1 MYKADSDMP
10 SGGPASGE
18 VPSSSSPALPRAA
31 TAPLDEGGLRPPP
44 ELTGWRRWWWWFDFL
59 ILVKIARLRFV
70 VILTLIGLAI
80 TQWDLLVAHYEKWTR
95 PRVAGGEDGGRY
107 EWFCPMHP
115 TIVRDR
121 PDEKCPIC
129 FMPLSRRLKGQTSD
143 QPLPPGTV
151 SRVQLTPYRIAL
163 AGVQT
168 WEVAY
173 LPLRRELSAVGT
185 IEFNERGLRTVAARF
200 AGRIDRLLVSETG
213 QNVATGQ
220 TLAALY
226 SPDMVVT
233 LENLLQAQRTQRV
246 DLLQDARRRLELLG
260 IDRMQIDETLQRGQ
274 APTHLEIRSPLSGHV
289 IAKYVREGQYV
300 QEGTPLFDLAD
311 LSTVWV
317 LAQVYEDEIPFLPAG
332 QSPEA
337 LAQLPQLP
345 AVVTTAAFPG
355 EEFHGKL
362 DLVYPH
368 LDEASRT
375 LTLRLEIQN
384 PDHKLRPGSTARVRL
399 LLAPQ
404 QVPLLAAA
412 ARDPAARQQLEQSRL
427 LAIPEGAV
435 IDTGEQTIV
444 YRQVEPGLFDGV
456 RVRLGPRMTD
466 ERGVNFYPVLEG
478 LSPGDR
484 VVTAGA
490 FLVDAETRLNPAAGS
505 IYFGGSGLSH
515 GKHAAPSAVRATTP
529 SDPQARIAAALAKLT
544 PEDRSRAAAQKYCPV
559 LPGSLLGSMGPPLK
573 LTVAGETVFV
583 CCAGCKDAALAQPEQ
598 TLRKVRQLLSSG
610 PPVSA
615 SPSNPPTG
623 VPGGAS
629 AAPDNVSG
637 DASGNASGAR
647 SGNAPGSAST
657 NASGSASVR
666 ASSAPETHGGRP

>member
-1 MYKADSDMP
+1 
-10 SGGPASGE
+10 
-18 VPSSSSPALPRAA
+18 
-31 TAPLDEGGLRPPP
+31 
-44 ELTGWRRWWWWFDFL
+44 LTGWRKWWWWFDFL

-80 TQWDLLVAHYEKWTR
+80 TQWDWLVAHYEKWTW
-95 PRVAGGEDGGRY
+95 PKATDSGDGGRF

-121 PDEKCPIC
+121 PGEKCPIC
-129 FMPLSRRLKGQTSD
+129 FMPLSRRPKGLVSQP
-143 QPLPPGTV
+143 PLPPGTI
-151 SRVQLTPYRIAL
+151 SRVQLTPYRIVL

-173 LPLRRELSAVGT
+173 VPLRRELSAVGA

-213 QNVATGQ
+213 QNVTTGQ

-226 SPDMVVT
+226 SPEMLVT

-246 DLLQDARRRLELLG
+246 DLLLDARRRLELLG
-260 IDRMQIDETLQRGQ
+260 IDRVQIDETLQRGQ
-274 APTHLEIRSPLSGHV
+274 VPTHLEIRSPLSGHV

-300 QEGTPLFDLAD
+300 QEGMPLWDLAD

-317 LAQVYEDEIPFLPAG
+317 LAQVYEDELPFLPAA

-362 DLVYPH
+362 DLIYPH
-368 LDEASRT
+368 LDEVSRT

-384 PDHKLRPGSTARVRL
+384 PDHKLRPGSTARVTL

-404 QVPLLAAA
+404 QVPTLAAA
-412 ARDPAARQQLEQSRL
+412 ARDAIAQQQLAQGRF
-427 LAIPEGAV
+427 LAVPEGAV
-435 IDTGEQTIV
+435 IDTGQQTIV
-444 YRQVEPGLFDGV
+444 YRQIESGVFDGV
-456 RVRLGPRMTD
+456 LVRLGPRMTD
-466 ERGVNFYPVLEG
+466 LQGVPYYPVLQG
-478 LSPGDR
+478 LAAGDR

-505 IYFGGSGLSH
+505 IYFGGTGLSS
-515 GKHAAPSAVRATTP
+515 GGRSATSAVRATTP
-529 SDPQARIAAALAKLT
+529 SDPQERIAANLAKLP
-544 PEDRSRAAAQKYCPV
+544 PEDRALAIAQKLCPV
-559 LPGSLLGSMGPPLK
+559 LPGSTLGSMGPPLK

-583 CCAGCKDAALAQPEQ
+583 CCAGCQEAALAQPEQ
-598 TLRKVRQLLSSG
+598 TVAKVRQLRALE
-610 PPVSA
+610 
-615 SPSNPPTG
+615 
-623 VPGGAS
+623 GGAS
-629 AAPDNVSG
+629 SPREH
-637 DASGNASGAR
+637 ASER
-647 SGNAPGSAST
+647 APGERRD
-657 NASGSASVR
+657 GPPR
-666 ASSAPETHGGRP
+666 ASATSGERP

>member
-1 MYKADSDMP
+1 MVPEQRDLRDADPSPAGP
-10 SGGPASGE
+10 SGLGGIPPLHPGAD
-18 VPSSSSPALPRAA
+18 
-31 TAPLDEGGLRPPP
+31 PLDEGGLRPPP

-80 TQWDLLVAHYEKWTR
+80 TQWDLLVAYYEKWTR
-95 PRVAGGEDGGRY
+95 PKIASGGEGGLY

-129 FMPLSRRLKGQTSD
+129 FMPLSRRRKGQTSD
-143 QPLPPGTV
+143 QPLPPGTI

-168 WEVAY
+168 WEVTY
-173 LPLRRELSAVGT
+173 VPLHRELSAVGT

-213 QNVATGQ
+213 QNVSTGQ

-226 SPDMVVT
+226 SPELMVT
-233 LENLLQAQRTQRV
+233 LENLLQAQRLNRA

-260 IDRMQIDETLQRGQ
+260 IDRTQIDETLQRGQ
-274 APTHLEIRSPLSGHV
+274 VPTHLLIRSPLSGHV

-300 QEGTPLFDLAD
+300 QEGMPLFDLAD

-317 LAQVYEDEIPFLPAG
+317 LAQVYQDEIPFLPAA

-337 LAQLPQLP
+337 LAQFPQLA
-345 AVVTTAAFPG
+345 AVVTTPAFPG

-368 LDEASRT
+368 LDETSRT
-375 LTLRLEIQN
+375 LTVRLEIPN

-399 LLAPQ
+399 RLMPQ
-404 QVPLLAAA
+404 QVPLLADAVRDAA
-412 ARDPAARQQLEQSRL
+412 AQQQLAQGRL
-427 LAIPEGAV
+427 LAVPEGAV
-435 IDTGEQTIV
+435 IDTGQQTIV
-444 YRQVEPGLFDGV
+444 YRQAEEGLFDGV
-456 RVRLGPRMTD
+456 LVRLGPRMTD
-466 ERGVNFYPVLEG
+466 ERGVHYYPVLEG
-478 LSPGDR
+478 LAPGER

-505 IYFGGSGLSH
+505 IYFGGSGLTS
-515 GKHAAPSAVRATTP
+515 GGRTAPSAVRATTP
-529 SDPQARIAAALAKLT
+529 PDPEARIAAALARLP
-544 PEDRSRAAAQKYCPV
+544 PEERALAAAQRFCPV
-559 LPGSLLGSMGPPLK
+559 LPGSRLGSMGTPLK

-583 CCAGCKDAALAQPEQ
+583 CCAGCQDSALAQPEQ
-598 TLRKVRQLLSSG
+598 TLAKVRQLRSSET
-610 PPVSA
+610 PA
-615 SPSNPPTG
+615 SPEPGNPSAR
-623 VPGGAS
+623 VPA
-629 AAPDNVSG
+629 
-637 DASGNASGAR
+637 DASGKTQGKPPGRASDTADKL
-647 SGNAPGSAST
+647 PGSPSRD
-657 NASGSASVR
+657 NPSGTEPSAA
-666 ASSAPETHGGRP
+666 ASSGDRP